1 MTMSTKDEERKG
13 GKEEP
18 GRVKDKD
25 LKQAAH
31 ADQASK
37 TTTPA
42 QEIEDD
48 EVTIAKTGN
57 KP

>member
-1 MTMSTKDEERKG
+1 MSTKDEERKG

-25 LKQAAH
+25 LKQAEH